1 MGEQTP
7 EFDPAYASTARTAD
21 EALELARAW
30 ADGRRSWMN
39 LGPHEPY
46 TPDVIAAM
54 DAQEV
59 VKWGALAQALG
70 ARDLQDAQWPR

>member
-1 MGEQTP
+1 MSDTP
-7 EFDPAYASTARTAD
+7 NAEYA
-21 EALELARAW
+21 ALRDHHLSEMKDW
-30 ADGRRSWMN
+30 IEGRRSWTN

-59 VKWGALAQALG
+59 VKHAAAAQAYGALA
-70 ARDLQDAQWPR
+70 AQINRRQ